1 MEYLDWNSR
10 QPHGGKRMPARMKIA
25 LLLADQY
32 GQLRPFEMITDFV
45 LSR

>member
-1 MEYLDWNSR
+1 V
-10 QPHGGKRMPARMKIA
+10 KIT
-25 LLLADQY
+25 LLLADQH